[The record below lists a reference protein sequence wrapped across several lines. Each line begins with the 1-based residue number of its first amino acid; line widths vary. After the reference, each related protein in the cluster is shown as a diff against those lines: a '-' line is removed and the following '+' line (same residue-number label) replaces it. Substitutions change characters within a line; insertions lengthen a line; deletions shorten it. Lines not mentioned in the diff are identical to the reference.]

1 VSSGRRNAPPD
12 EALETDVPRLPGD
25 AFRVALPNFEGPLDL
40 LLHLIREHRVD
51 ILDIPI
57 SLITEK
63 YLEHLERMREI
74 NLDIAGEFLV
84 MAATL
89 AHLKS
94 RMLLPRQE
102 QSTTPG
108 SELAEAVAEEA
119 EDPRAELVR
128 RLLEYQKYKDAAE
141 QLGRQDILDR
151 DVFPRRVPLE
161 AVPIPE
167 EEVGLQEFSV
177 LKLIEALDRVLER
190 LTPKLQHEVVRE
202 RVSLGEALQ
211 RIALRIKT
219 EGQVTFEALFSGS
232 DEPRTRQELVITF
245 LAILEM
251 VKRRLIRVSQEAPLA
266 PIILTPNGDALEKL
280 LPTETE
286 VDESEYR

>member
-1 VSSGRRNAPPD
+1 VSAGRRSAPPTEEPL
-12 EALETDVPRLPGD
+12 EADVPRSPGD

-40 LLHLIREHRVD
+40 LLHLIKEHR
-51 ILDIPI
+51 LDIFDIPLA
-57 SLITEK
+57 LITEK

-102 QSTTPG
+102 AAQQVD
-108 SELAEAVAEEA
+108 AVAELQQEEA

-141 QLGRQDILDR
+141 QLSKQDLLER
-151 DVFPRRVPLE
+151 DVFPRRVPVE

-190 LTPKLQHEVVRE
+190 LTPKSQHEVVRE
-202 RVSLGEALQ
+202 KVSLTEAIRRVVERLHAQ
-211 RIALRIKT
+211 GT
-219 EGQVTFEALFSGS
+219 CSFERLF
-232 DEPRTRQELVITF
+232 DEQCTRQEMVITF

-251 VKRRLIRVSQEAPLA
+251 VKRRLIKVSQEAPLA
-266 PIILTPNGDALEKL
+266 DILLTPNGDALEQL
-280 LPTETE
+280 LPTE

>member
-1 VSSGRRNAPPD
+1 MTAGRRSTPPSEETF
-12 EALETDVPRLPGD
+12 EADVPRSPGD

-40 LLHLIREHRVD
+40 LLHLIKEHR
-51 ILDIPI
+51 LDIFDIPLA
-57 SLITEK
+57 LITEK

-94 RMLLPRQE
+94 RMLLPRQDTAE
-102 QSTTPG
+102 Q
-108 SELAEAVAEEA
+108 AADAVAELQQEDA
-119 EDPRAELVR
+119 GDPRAELVR

-141 QLGRQDILDR
+141 HLAMQDILER
-151 DVFPRRVPLE
+151 DVFPRRVPVE

-177 LKLIEALDRVLER
+177 LKLIESLDRVLER

-202 RVSLGEALQ
+202 KVSITEAIR
-211 RIALRIKT
+211 RIAERLK
-219 EGQVTFEALFSGS
+219 GQESVSFLSLFE
-232 DEPRTRQELVITF
+232 EQRTRQEVVITF

-251 VKRRLIRVSQEAPLA
+251 VKRRLLKVRQEAPLA
-266 PIILTPNGDALEKL
+266 DILLMPNGDALERL
-280 LPTETE
+280 LPSE
-286 VDESEYR
+286 VDESDYR